1 MSTNGDLLFKK
12 AILTHDVS
20 VMTESILLIVAFL
33 HYFLRCL
40 LFLEQTPLISKDIY
54 L

>member
-1 MSTNGDLLFKK
+1 
-12 AILTHDVS
+12 